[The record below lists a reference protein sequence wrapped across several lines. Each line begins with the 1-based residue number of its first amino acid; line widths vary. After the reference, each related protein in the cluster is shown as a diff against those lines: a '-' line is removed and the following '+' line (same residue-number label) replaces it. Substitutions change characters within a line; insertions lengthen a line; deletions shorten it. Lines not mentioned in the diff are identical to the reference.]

1 MSSRAVGGLACTMEV
16 RDPWDASL
24 VGRVPRATPADAL
37 AAVDQAAVA
46 RDVARRM
53 PVHQRMS
60 VLQGAADR
68 IAAEAEGFARL
79 IAREGIKTIRE
90 ARREVARC
98 VGTLRLCAEEARRL
112 TGETI
117 AFDQVPGG
125 EGRSGYYTREPVGVV
140 LAITPFNDPL
150 NLVAHKVGPGIA
162 AGCPVILK
170 PHERTPLSALKLA
183 DALSRAGLP
192 AGVLQ
197 VLTGDGR
204 ELGPALLGDDRVR
217 LVSFTGGVEA
227 GRRVAT
233 MAGLKRLEME
243 LGGNCPTLVLADADL
258 DGAAAACIS
267 GAFWAAGQNCL
278 HVQRIIADRSV
289 YEPFRDRLRQF
300 AAGVRLGPKLDEATD
315 MGCLIDAVAAERVER
330 LLASAVQ
337 DGARVVTGGR
347 RRGPTGFE
355 PTLVEGVSEDHP
367 LMTTEVF
374 GPVTVL
380 AAAHT
385 FEDAVEWANATD
397 YGLHAAV
404 FTRDLGLAH
413 EAVHRLEAGAVMVND
428 STDYRIDAMPFGGVK
443 LSARVPTPRRLR
455 RQQTS
460 RDGRE
465 TRQNARAFVFLMD
478 YAEQRRINSEAAR
491 AWSKGTSNSPS
502 A

>member
-1 MSSRAVGGLACTMEV
+1 MEV

-37 AAVDQAAVA
+37 AAVDQAAAA
-46 RDVARRM
+46 REVARRM

-79 IAREGIKTIRE
+79 VAREGIKTIRE

-125 EGRSGYYTREPVGVV
+125 EGRSGYYTREPIGVV

-150 NLVAHKVGPGIA
+150 NLVAHKVGPAIA

-183 DALSRAGLP
+183 DALSQAGLP

-227 GRRVAT
+227 GRRVAAL
-233 MAGLKRLEME
+233 AGLKRLEME

-258 DGAAAACIS
+258 DRAAAACIS

-278 HVQRIIADRSV
+278 HVQRIIADQSV
-289 YEPFRDRLRQF
+289 YEPFRDRLRQL
-300 AAGVRLGPKLDEATD
+300 AAGIHLGPKLDEATD
-315 MGCLIDAVAAERVER
+315 MGCLIDAMAAERIER

-337 DGARVVTGGR
+337 DGVVSPNR
-347 RRGPTGFE
+347 RKFRQAKFRP
-355 PTLVEGVSEDHP
+355 
-367 LMTTEVF
+367 
-374 GPVTVL
+374 
-380 AAAHT
+380 
-385 FEDAVEWANATD
+385 AT
-397 YGLHAAV
+397 
-404 FTRDLGLAH
+404 
-413 EAVHRLEAGAVMVND
+413 
-428 STDYRIDAMPFGGVK
+428 I
-443 LSARVPTPRRLR
+443 
-455 RQQTS
+455 TS
-460 RDGRE
+460 RSMIW
-465 TRQNARAFVFLMD
+465 AFPRKV
-478 YAEQRRINSEAAR
+478 
-491 AWSKGTSNSPS
+491 
-502 A
+502 